1 MKVASVK
8 KGNTGH
14 KNAGNQCAGKQS
26 AVTGVSKREA
36 GFAFFF
42 SLLTATALLLI
53 CTKSS
58 VLYPFNDWVDANC
71 YFSVGKSMMN
81 GKVLYRDI
89 YDHKGPLLYTMHAFA
104 WLISRDTFFG
114 VFLFEIISFS
124 LYLLSV
130 YFILRLYVGKIAL
143 PALPVL
149 GALLLSAMSF
159 SHGDSAEEFCL
170 PLLSWSLYGLLNY
183 FKNRYPERID
193 RKELVI
199 HGVLAGC
206 VLWIKFTMLGF
217 HFAWMV
223 ILLLVRISRK
233 DWKAFWLDGLTFL
246 GGMLLATIPW
256 IVYFGWHH
264 ALWDWIGGY
273 IYNNV
278 FVYTVEDQVNILTTL
293 KSIVRNTAITFLEN
307 GQYAVLTV
315 IGMLWFWFGG
325 KKPVMQKIG
334 MGLLAVMTA
343 VGTYW
348 GTQAYYHYYGF
359 ILGVFAVLGMI
370 PLLSVLE
377 RLWERDARQDK
388 REKRKQLLVPAWAA
402 CLAAGLL
409 FSYFRS
415 SNVYLLGFPK
425 EEMVQYKFKKVIEE
439 TENPTLL
446 NYGFLDGGFY
456 TVCNIVPTCK
466 YFAKFNIPLDEIYQ
480 SQEDLILYGQVDYV
494 VTRNFE
500 LDEKYEKYEL
510 AAEDHFWF
518 EGVDYPYYLYRL
530 KK

>member
-1 MKVASVK
+1 MSGKSMNRERAGITK
-8 KGNTGH
+8 K
-14 KNAGNQCAGKQS
+14 
-26 AVTGVSKREA
+26 EA
-36 GFAFFF
+36 GFAFLF
-42 SLLTATALLLI
+42 SLLTAAALLLI

-89 YDHKGPLLYTMHAFA
+89 YDHKGPLLYTLHAFA

-114 VFLFEIISFS
+114 VFLFEIGSFS
-124 LYLLSV
+124 LYLLSA
-130 YFILRLYVGKIAL
+130 YYILRLYVGKIAL

-193 RKELVI
+193 RRELVL
-199 HGVLAGC
+199 HGILAGC

-223 ILLLVRISRK
+223 ILLLVSISRK
-233 DWKAFWLDGLTFL
+233 DWKAFWMDGLTFL
-246 GGMLLATIPW
+246 GGMLAATIPW

-278 FVYTVEDQVNILTTL
+278 FVYTVEDQVNLFTTL

-315 IGMLWFWFGG
+315 IGMFWFWFGD
-325 KKPVMQKIG
+325 KKPALQKIG
-334 MGLLAVMTA
+334 MALLAVLTA

-359 ILGVFAVLGMI
+359 ILGVFAVLVAA
-370 PLLSVLE
+370 PLLGMLEKVL
-377 RLWERDARQDK
+377 RHHGKMDADR
-388 REKRKQLLVPAWAA
+388 RPRRAA
-402 CLAAGLL
+402 KVLIGAVCLAAGVL
-409 FSYFRS
+409 FSYLRS
-415 SNVYLLGFPK
+415 PNVYLLGFPK

-500 LDEKYEKYEL
+500 LDEMYKRYEL
-510 AAEDHFWF
+510 AAQDHFWF
-518 EGVDYPYYLYRL
+518 EGIDYQYYLYRL